1 MFLRNTFNLNIPPS
15 LKNVYILLKKKEKKK
30 RRIAE
35 IPNKAMSFTQ
45 AARVYIKKI
54 VHDGLSWCISV
65 CMLLYIHSGF
75 TFNCFSINWKPNRL
89 PPELSPCT

>member
-15 LKNVYILLKKKEKKK
+15 LKNVYILLKKKRKKK

-45 AARVYIKKI
+45 AASVYIKKI
-54 VHDGLSWCISV
+54 VHDGLSWNGVSV
-65 CMLLYIHSGF
+65 YVCFYTFTVGLL
-75 TFNCFSINWKPNRL
+75 SIVFL
-89 PPELSPCT
+89 